1 MCRHQIDRVTIA
13 SLMAGYAREYSC
25 CKCGKR
31 IRQTFLS
38 VLIRNVLYYATIF
51 FVAWLLFAK
60 MRLNSQV
67 IGILIIVASTLI
79 EGAIYMRFF
88 AQYCEIENED

>member
-1 MCRHQIDRVTIA
+1 MCRHQIDRVTFS
-13 SLMAGYAREYSC
+13 SLMAGYPREYRC

-38 VLIRNVLYYATIF
+38 VLIRHILYYAIIYF
-51 FVAWLLFAK
+51 GAWLLIVK
-60 MRLNSQV
+60 MRLDSLV
-67 IGILIIVASTLI
+67 IVGLIIATSMLI

-88 AQYCEIENED
+88 ARYREIENGD